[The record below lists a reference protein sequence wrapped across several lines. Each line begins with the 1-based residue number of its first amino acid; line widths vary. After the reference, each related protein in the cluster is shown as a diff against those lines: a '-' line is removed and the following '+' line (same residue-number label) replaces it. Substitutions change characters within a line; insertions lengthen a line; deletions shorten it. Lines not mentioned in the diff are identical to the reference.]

1 MSRCRIAPQATRA
14 LLPSEASGM
23 CAASSHRISPLA
35 IKAKVDT
42 PEKLYEWLKRCRHCK
57 LVNTKVPELGCEI
70 VDVSMLKRK
79 SEDKTYLKNDL
90 LHCLLRRG
98 LSLAVTTSE
107 GNKKRRVEPASAEE
121 EDDGGSRS
129 AATERVAK
137 VVLLRQGLP
146 KFFDIDVDKDFAD
159 TDEPSWLRKRLTKRW
174 PTNLYLLDKANGENA
189 QVSWSEEFSAWVICS
204 KNVSLVAREL
214 ADIHRFKNDRFE
226 YAKLV
231 AAAWFEELQK
241 LEQIGTLE
249 TIRKI
254 LSRHTLIGELCGR
267 SGVQHIVKYNSQGLK
282 WYALV
287 ANVCGGESACVAPAA
302 TLTILKACGLT
313 TIEEVRPAK
322 AVELREGD
330 WDSMSNEIAAV
341 NQSEMDDVTSLEHL
355 IHCQREGVVTYFENR
370 RAEGD
375 GAVVVAL
382 GKAKTA
388 QYRLLRKLRE
398 VTKQA
403 TRKRQDGKVFKQTC
417 EMMLSGNARKDELL
431 ALFLDLFRRVQ
442 YVVRE
447 DIDGFGAFEAVD
459 QRFPE
464 LLALAARTEVVD
476 DATEAAG
483 RVVVIHAPPG
493 SVPKGMVTDDFAL
506 HPDKVRK
513 MLTCG
518 SHVVQLPNILQ
529 LKGLSKLMRHRVKVI
544 RYGWDG
550 QVGDVLNRTLE
561 RGKGEVLYETD
572 KRFFDSPVD
581 KQCALVGKWYE
592 TLDKIVI
599 PGLQQTSV
607 DTEEELRVVVGKLLS
622 GEFEESEGAGEAQRV
637 FVVAPIGVPGIGKT
651 RLFKE
656 VFAKLVVTHGK
667 YRQNLVEEK
676 SETAAGANVWDALYL
691 SSDEFAGKGRADQRR
706 QNMEMRKASEAFSR
720 ESIGR
725 APKGS
730 THVVLVDKNHIHAGD
745 LRGTAAPFMKANAQ
759 VKVIA
764 LFLADTDDVSGEESV
779 WNYPW
784 SPKTMAVCL
793 KRVLGR
799 DAHPTLGGAANDD
812 RKKASVF
819 LEFWRLFEDHA
830 GLQQN
835 KLISSVLT
843 LPIVNSGSWR
853 EDGIN
858 LAKEVL
864 SSVPGRKDRNRW
876 NFEVSEEVLAKM
888 QKLTAMVECDDDSFA
903 ESDRCVEAVVRKVEA
918 LAAECHWPLYV
929 GADISGPNREVLMKH
944 TMSFLDASQW
954 SMKEELHVTLSFLGC
969 REPEGKRRKQ
979 IVQAIAMG
987 EDMMATVSPKRLLVV
1002 PGRLVCAEVE
1012 VDGPEFLDDLQP
1024 QPHLHITMALDN
1036 GCPAKLAR
1044 EYLSGFH
1051 EQRKVIEGTQLTDIQ
1066 TYQFP
1071 DELRLTDCT
1080 IKNYF

>member
-1 MSRCRIAPQATRA
+1 MSRCRIAPEATRA
-14 LLPSEASGM
+14 LLPSEASTSA
-23 CAASSHRISPLA
+23 CTASSHRISPLA

-98 LSLAVTTSE
+98 MSLAVTTSE
-107 GNKKRRVEPASAEE
+107 GNKRRKVEPASAEE
-121 EDDGGSRS
+121 EVDGGPCS
-129 AATERVAK
+129 ASTEEVAK

-159 TDEPSWLRKRLTKRW
+159 SDEPSWLRKRLAERW

-189 QVSWSEEFSAWVICS
+189 QVSWSGEFSAWVICS

-214 ADIHRFKNDRFE
+214 ADIHRFKSDRFE

-241 LEQIGTLE
+241 LERIGTLE
-249 TIRKI
+249 TVLAVLHSVFNHDRPKIRKI
-254 LSRHTLIGELCGR
+254 LSHHTLVGELCGR

-287 ANVCGGESACVAPAA
+287 ANVCGAESACVAPAD

-313 TIEEVRPAK
+313 TIEEVCPAK

-330 WDSMSNEIAAV
+330 WDSMRNEIAAV
-341 NQSEMDDVTSLEHL
+341 NQSEMHDVTTLEHL
-355 IHCQREGVVTYFENR
+355 IRCQREGVVAYFENR

-375 GAVVVAL
+375 GAVVVVAL

-403 TRKRQDGKVFKQTC
+403 TRKRQDVKVFKQPC

-464 LLALAARTEVVD
+464 LLALAARTEVVQ
-476 DATEAAG
+476 DATDAAG
-483 RVVVIHAPPG
+483 RVIVIHSPPG
-493 SVPKGMVTDDFAL
+493 SVPKGMVTDDFVL

-513 MLTCG
+513 MLVRG

-529 LKGLSKLMRHRVKVI
+529 LKGLSKLLRHRVKVI

-561 RGKGEVLYETD
+561 RGKGEDLYETD
-572 KRFFDSPVD
+572 KRFFGSPID
-581 KQCALVGKWYE
+581 KQCALIGKWYE
-592 TLDKIVI
+592 TLGKIAI
-599 PGLQQTSV
+599 PGVQQTSV
-607 DTEEELRVVVGKLLS
+607 GTEEELRAAVEKLLS

-637 FVVAPIGVPGIGKT
+637 FVVAPIGVPGSGKT
-651 RLFKE
+651 RLLKE
-656 VFAKLVVTHGK
+656 VFAKLAVAHGK

-691 SSDEFAGKGRADQRR
+691 SSDNFAGKGRADQRR
-706 QNMEMRKASEAFSR
+706 QNMAMRRASEAFSR

-725 APKGS
+725 APEGS
-730 THVVLVDKNHIHAGD
+730 THVVLVDKNHIHTGD
-745 LRGTAAPFMKANAQ
+745 LRGSASPFMKANAQ

-764 LFLADTDDVSGEESV
+764 LFLADTDDVAGEEKV

-793 KRVLGR
+793 KRVLER
-799 DAHPTLGGAANDD
+799 DAHPTLGSAANDD

-819 LEFWRLFEDHA
+819 LKFWRLFERHR
-830 GLQQN
+830 GLEESN
-835 KLISSVLT
+835 LVSSVLV
-843 LPIVNSGSWR
+843 LPIVGGGRWK
-853 EDGIN
+853 EDGTG
-858 LAKEVL
+858 LAKEILASDIDSDESGEKVL
-864 SSVPGRKDRNRW
+864 EKVKKLVAMLECGEESSAEFDKCVDLVVQKVRT
-876 NFEVSEEVLAKM
+876 LASAPLASRALPPRT
-888 QKLTAMVECDDDSFA
+888 LTAPTPPFQL
-903 ESDRCVEAVVRKVEA
+903 RC
-918 LAAECHWPLYV
+918 PLYV
-929 GADISGPNREVLMKH
+929 GVEISGGM
-944 TMSFLDASQW
+944 
-954 SMKEELHVTLSFLGC
+954 
-969 REPEGKRRKQ
+969 
-979 IVQAIAMG
+979 
-987 EDMMATVSPKRLLVV
+987 
-1002 PGRLVCAEVE
+1002 
-1012 VDGPEFLDDLQP
+1012 
-1024 QPHLHITMALDN
+1024 
-1036 GCPAKLAR
+1036 
-1044 EYLSGFH
+1044 
-1051 EQRKVIEGTQLTDIQ
+1051 
-1066 TYQFP
+1066 
-1071 DELRLTDCT
+1071 
-1080 IKNYF
+1080 